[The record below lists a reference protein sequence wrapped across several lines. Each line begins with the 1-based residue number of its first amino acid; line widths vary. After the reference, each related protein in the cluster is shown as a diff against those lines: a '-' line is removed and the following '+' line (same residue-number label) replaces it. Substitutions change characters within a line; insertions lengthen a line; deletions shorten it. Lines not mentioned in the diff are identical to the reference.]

1 MSGDRKTTTVSKLDF
16 ISLFPG
22 IKLLF
27 DYFQDKI
34 LVELEQANG
43 VDYYWLTLETRF
55 NMQYN
60 IRVNK
65 CDDGH
70 VYFGSWS
77 TNRLV
82 QPFETW
88 NRGNDFSDGDL
99 NDKTIM
105 RFIHDVI
112 NDIFVDAPCENKFQR
127 SQVQGTGVQNE
138 N

>member
-1 MSGDRKTTTVSKLDF
+1 MMGDRKTTTVSKLDF
-16 ISLFPG
+16 ISLFPE

-27 DYFQDKI
+27 DYFPDKI

-65 CDDGH
+65 CDDGN
-70 VYFGSWS
+70 VYFCGWS

-88 NRGNDFSDGDL
+88 NRGNDLSDGDL

-105 RFIHDVI
+105 RFIRDVI
-112 NDIFVDAPCENKFQR
+112 NDIFVNAPEEDKFTH
-127 SQVQGTGVQNE
+127 SQVQETGFKNE

>member
-1 MSGDRKTTTVSKLDF
+1 MRGDRKTTTVSKLDF
-16 ISLFPG
+16 ISLFPE

-27 DYFQDKI
+27 DYFSDKI

-65 CDDGH
+65 CNDGH
-70 VYFGSWS
+70 VYFGGWS
-77 TNRLV
+77 TNRLI

-88 NRGNDFSDGDL
+88 NRGNDLADGDL

-105 RFIHDVI
+105 RFVRDVI
-112 NDIFVDAPCENKFQR
+112 DDIFVDAPQEDKFKH
-127 SQVQGTGVQNE
+127 SQLQGIGFPNE
-138 N
+138 D

>member
-1 MSGDRKTTTVSKLDF
+1 MGDRKTTTVSKLDF
-16 ISLFPG
+16 ISLFPE

-70 VYFGSWS
+70 VYFGGWS

-88 NRGNDFSDGDL
+88 NRGNDLSDGDL

-105 RFIHDVI
+105 RFVRDVI
-112 NDIFVDAPCENKFQR
+112 NDIFVNAPEEDKFTH
-127 SQVQGTGVQNE
+127 SQVQETGFKNE

>member
-1 MSGDRKTTTVSKLDF
+1 MGDRKTTTVSKLDF
-16 ISLFPG
+16 ISLFPE

-70 VYFGSWS
+70 VYFGGWS

-88 NRGNDFSDGDL
+88 NRGNDLSDGDL

-105 RFIHDVI
+105 RFVRDVI
-112 NDIFVDAPCENKFQR
+112 NDIFVNAPEEDKFTHY
-127 SQVQGTGVQNE
+127 QVQETGFKNE